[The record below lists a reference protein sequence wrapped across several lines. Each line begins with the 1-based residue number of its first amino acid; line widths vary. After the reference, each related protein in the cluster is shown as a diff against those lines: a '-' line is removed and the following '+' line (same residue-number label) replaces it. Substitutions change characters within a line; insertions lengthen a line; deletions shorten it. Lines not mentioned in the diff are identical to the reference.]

1 VQHCS
6 PEQLALAALREDL
19 PAADGAHLDAC
30 AECRAEVAS
39 LQRAVDTLAVP
50 SMAAPG
56 PAVPPPARVWDAIA
70 AATGATTS
78 PRPEAVPAGAPP
90 ARPAVP
96 TVPAAPAAPA
106 APADEP
112 APTGAEVVPIR
123 RSRPSRRWLAVAAAL
138 LVGGVVGAG
147 AVAVTRGQDG
157 GDVIAQTALAPLDDD
172 GSSGRA
178 EVRDRAGTGRVL
190 EVDLD
195 APELE
200 TGYYEV
206 WLLQSDA
213 QRMVQVGVVHRG
225 ATVLPLP
232 DGIDLGAYPLVDVSV
247 EPLDGVPTH
256 SGVSVARGEL
266 QT

>member
-1 VQHCS
+1 MQHCS
-6 PEQLALAALREDL
+6 PEQLALAALREEL
-19 PAADGAHLDAC
+19 PAADAAHLEGC

-39 LQRAVDTLAVP
+39 LQRAVDALAVP

-78 PRPEAVPAGAPP
+78 PRPEAVLAG
-90 ARPAVP
+90 AVP
-96 TVPAAPAAPA
+96 TPRA
-106 APADEP
+106 EP
-112 APTGAEVVPIR
+112 AVEPAVEPDQTVAEVVPLR
-123 RSRPSRRWLAVAAAL
+123 RAARPSRRWLAVAAAL
-138 LVGGVVGAG
+138 LVGGAVGAG
-147 AVAVTRGQDG
+147 AVAVTGGSDDG
-157 GDVIAQTALAPLDDD
+157 AVVAQTALDPLDDD

-178 EVRDRAGTGRVL
+178 EVRDRATGRVL

-195 APELE
+195 APELDD
-200 TGYYEV
+200 GYYEV
-206 WLLQSDA
+206 WLLQADA

-225 ATVLPLP
+225 DTVLPLP
-232 DGIDLGAYPLVDVSV
+232 AGIDLGAYPLVDVSV

-266 QT
+266 ET

>member
-6 PEQLALAALREDL
+6 PEQLALAALHEEL
-19 PAADGAHLDAC
+19 PAGDAAHLGGC
-30 AECRAEVAS
+30 AQCQAEVAS
-39 LQRAVDTLAVP
+39 LRRAVDALAVP

-70 AATGATTS
+70 AATGATTV
-78 PRPEAVPAGAPP
+78 PRPEAVLAGAPP
-90 ARPAVP
+90 APVP
-96 TVPAAPAAPA
+96 VPVPAAEAPG
-106 APADEP
+106 
-112 APTGAEVVPIR
+112 GAEVVPIR
-123 RSRPSRRWLAVAAAL
+123 RAARPSLRWLTVAAAL
-138 LVGGVVGAG
+138 LVGGAVGAG
-147 AVAVTRGQDG
+147 AVAVTRGQDEG
-157 GDVIAQTALAPLDDD
+157 AVIAQTALAPLDDD

-178 EVRDRAGTGRVL
+178 EVRAQATGRVL

-200 TGYYEV
+200 DGYYEV

-256 SGVSVARGEL
+256 SGMSVARGEL
-266 QT
+266 ET

>member
-6 PEQLALAALREDL
+6 PEQLALAALHEDL
-19 PAADGAHLDAC
+19 PAADAAHLETC
-30 AECRAEVAS
+30 ATCRAEVAS
-39 LQRAVDTLAVP
+39 LQRAVDALAVP

-70 AATGATTS
+70 AATGASTA
-78 PRPEAVPAGAPP
+78 PQPEAVLAGTAAAPP
-90 ARPAVP
+90 AAEPGP
-96 TVPAAPAAPA
+96 APAPDGARTA
-106 APADEP
+106 GAD
-112 APTGAEVVPIR
+112 VVPLP

-147 AVAVTRGQDG
+147 AVAVTRGQDAG
-157 GDVIAQTALAPLDDD
+157 VVIAETALAPLDDD

-178 EVRDRAGTGRVL
+178 EVRDRDGAGRVL

-195 APELE
+195 APELDD
-200 TGYYEV
+200 GYYEV
-206 WLLQSDA
+206 WLLQADA

-232 DGIDLGAYPLVDVSV
+232 DGIDLGAYPLVDVSK

-266 QT
+266 ET

>member
-6 PEQLALAALREDL
+6 PEQLALAALREEL
-19 PAADGAHLDAC
+19 PAADATHLAGC
-30 AECRAEVAS
+30 AACRAEVAS
-39 LQRAVDTLAVP
+39 LQRAVDALAVP

-70 AATGATTS
+70 AATGATTA
-78 PRPEAVPAGAPP
+78 PRPEAVLAGAPP
-90 ARPAVP
+90 VRTPVPPAAEPDRGTDDERPDADVVPFRRTTRPA
-96 TVPAAPAAPA
+96 
-106 APADEP
+106 
-112 APTGAEVVPIR
+112 
-123 RSRPSRRWLAVAAAL
+123 RRWLAVAAAL
-138 LVGGVVGAG
+138 VVGGAVGAG
-147 AVAVTRGQDG
+147 AVAVTRGSDDG
-157 GDVIAQTALAPLDDD
+157 TVVAQTALAPLDDD

-178 EVRDRAGTGRVL
+178 EVRDRATGRVL

-200 TGYYEV
+200 DGYYEV

-247 EPLDGVPTH
+247 EPLDGIPTH
-256 SGVSVARGEL
+256 SGVSVVRGEL
-266 QT
+266 AT